1 MTIDYEGKAMNTD
14 RKIYVTDKIVA
25 IRNPRAESSARFIL
39 RVARLFGEFGG
50 APELAKAQYAARTN
64 HGNPLS

>member
-1 MTIDYEGKAMNTD
+1 MTIDYEDKAMNTD

-25 IRNPRAESSARFIL
+25 IRNSRVESSARFIL
-39 RVARLFGEFGG
+39 RVARLFGELGV
-50 APELAKAQYAARTN
+50 ALTPAKPKSTRTN